1 MQNSSRCQDPQTGS
15 SRCWHVL
22 RDHLVNLNEGF
33 SDKEYFMGNKMANNN
48 ANKNLILDFLGTG
61 GILNITFC

>member
-15 SRCWHVL
+15 SRHWHVL

-33 SDKEYFMGNKMANNN
+33 SNKEYFMGNKMASNN
-48 ANKNLILDFLGTG
+48 ANKNFILDFLGTG